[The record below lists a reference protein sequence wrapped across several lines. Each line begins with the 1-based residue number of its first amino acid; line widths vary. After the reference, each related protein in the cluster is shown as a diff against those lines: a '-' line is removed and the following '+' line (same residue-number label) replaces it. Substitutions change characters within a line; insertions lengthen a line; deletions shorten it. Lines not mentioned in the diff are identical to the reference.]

1 MTRKSSH
8 QPAKAEEETQ
18 AATPEAAGKTEP
30 MPEPEE
36 PAAREAEAGTVE
48 SAEDAVSADI
58 AQMQKQL
65 RELSDQFEAA
75 RDQYLRTLADFQNF
89 RRRTEEQKA
98 ELVRFANREL
108 VAQLLPILDNFE
120 RAMQSAAQSQNY
132 EALMSGVS
140 LTYRQLQEFLQKNG
154 VQPIEALGAE
164 FDPNV
169 HEAVMRVEDGEH
181 PENTVVEELQ
191 RGYTMHGRVVR
202 PSMVKVARSS

>member
-1 MTRKSSH
+1 MTRRSSH
-8 QPAKAEEETQ
+8 PSHRAQDGAQTPPAVE
-18 AATPEAAGKTEP
+18 PEASEP
-30 MPEPEE
+30 ARTQEE
-36 PAAREAEAGTVE
+36 PPAEPSGAAEVE
-48 SAEDAVSADI
+48 SAEEAVSADI
-58 AQMQKQL
+58 AEMQRQL

-120 RAMQSAAQSQNY
+120 RAMSSASQSQNY
-132 EALMSGVS
+132 EALMAGVT
-140 LTYRQLQEFLQKNG
+140 LTHRQLQEFLQKNG
-154 VQPIEALGAE
+154 VTPIEAIGAE
-164 FDPNV
+164 FDPAF

-181 PENTVVEELQ
+181 PENTVVKELQ